1 MAPRSKRGYA
11 LAALLLAV
19 LGFAAPARAQ
29 VGSGAPIAY
38 LYCYNGTVPTSPIS
52 WGPCSALNPLSVS
65 ATLIP
70 SGIQSVK
77 IDQTTPGTTNGVIVN
92 NPQSTGTPGNPALDQ
107 VSSTQPVNLTATG
120 NITTQNL
127 NPNSGTATAGSTV
140 ALNVYGQ
147 SSCRVQVTGTYSGTL
162 SGQDN
167 VDGINWVTWLS
178 TSAFTKKSSG
188 LLSATIASASVDT
201 FNFFTQGATQVRI
214 TALGAQTGTAVVTI
228 NCSQASVRD
237 YEIAQG
243 LTADA
248 SAASGNPVQAGGV
261 VYTAAGSAVSNGSNA
276 RLGMTAAR
284 QLITKEF
291 SPSETQWAYPA
302 AAGGISNT
310 TTAVTMQA
318 AGAASVRNFVTACQ
332 LSSDALG
339 AATELAIRDGAAGTV
354 LWRTKIGT
362 AGLVGG
368 ENIIFPSPLKGSAAT
383 LLEVVTLTASITG
396 AVYINCQGYQAQG
409 G

>member
-1 MAPRSKRGYA
+1 MTPRSKRGYG
-11 LAALLLAV
+11 LAALVLAV
-19 LGFAAPARAQ
+19 LGLAVPARAQ
-29 VGSGAPIAY
+29 VGGGAPIAY
-38 LYCYNGTVPTSPIS
+38 LYCYSGTVPTSPIS
-52 WGPCSALNPLSVS
+52 WTPCSAANPLVVS
-65 ATLIP
+65 ATITP

-92 NPQSTGTPGNPALDQ
+92 NPLSTGLAGTPASDT
-107 VSSTQPVNLTATG
+107 VSTQPVNLTATG

-147 SSCRVQVTGTYSGTL
+147 SSCRVQVTGTYSGSL
-162 SGQDN
+162 SGQDT

-188 LLSATIASASVDT
+188 LLSATIASAAVDT

-228 NCSQASVRD
+228 NCSQASIRD

-248 SAASGNPVQAGGV
+248 SAASGNPVQVGGV
-261 VYTAAGSAVSNGSNA
+261 VYTAAGSAVSNSSNA
-276 RLGMTAAR
+276 RLPMTAAR
-284 QLITKEF
+284 QLITKDF
-291 SPSETQWAYPA
+291 SPSETQWSYA
-302 AAGGISNT
+302 ATTGGISNT
-310 TTAVTMQA
+310 TTAVTIQA
-318 AGAASVRNFVTACQ
+318 AGAANVRNFITACQ
-332 LSSDALG
+332 LSADPLG
-339 AATELAIRDGAAGTV
+339 AATEFAIRDGAAGTV

-368 ENIIFPSPLKGSAAT
+368 ENIIFPSPLKGTAAT
-383 LLEVVTLTASITG
+383 LVEVVTLTASVSG
-396 AVYINCQGYQAQG
+396 GVFVDCQGYQAQG